1 MKLGTVIPCL
11 KKIQKY
17 MNHVT
22 YPLSST
28 DISIFSL
35 EIRKFC
41 SIKKCRYKLHFVT
54 QFLILLS
61 LRSVLTNMAAILMIS
76 AKMATLGLLQTKLF
90 EIKALWRPNFS
101 PWHHNKILSCD
112 SNYIADMIMWLNF
125 SNSSISIREVIYKRT
140 LYGLTRKTT
149 FFEGW
154 S

>member
-35 EIRKFC
+35 EIRRFC
-41 SIKKCRYKLHFVT
+41 SIKKCRYKLHFAT
-54 QFLILLS
+54 QFSILLS
-61 LRSVLTNMAAILMIS
+61 LRSVLTSMAAILMIS

-125 SNSSISIREVIYKRT
+125 SNSSISIREVIITLT